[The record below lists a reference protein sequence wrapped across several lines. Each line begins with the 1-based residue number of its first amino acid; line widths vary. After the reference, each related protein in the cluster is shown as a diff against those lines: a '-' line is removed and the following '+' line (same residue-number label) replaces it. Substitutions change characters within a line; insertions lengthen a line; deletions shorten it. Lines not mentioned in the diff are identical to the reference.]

1 MGNVQHHLV
10 PGVRWQPGVGW
21 RVVGT
26 MCTCKLPYSLS
37 SVLPALTRREALH
50 LVLGVTLAPTV
61 AGCERVAP
69 FIVSDE
75 TVEQLGLETWARLR
89 QQMPVSQNAEA
100 QRQVTEIARRL
111 LVAAGEDPRRW
122 EVQVFAEP
130 QANAFVLTEPQDR
143 RTRGHAPDRQ
153 ERRISSRPSSGMRS
167 GICRPS
173 IRGSGSLPRLC
184 GSGACG

>member
-1 MGNVQHHLV
+1 MVLPFWSTPAADPRTAEECGLFGLGATDRARAYPGHNNV
-10 PGVRWQPGVGW
+10 PGLEEQWPACGTEQGSLVYTRPEWLIGQCSAPPYPRGAVEPVVGW

-89 QQMPVSQNAEA
+89 RADAS
-100 QRQVTEIARRL
+100 VTECRSS
-111 LVAAGEDPRRW
+111 AAGDRNRKAAPRG
-122 EVQVFAEP
+122 
-130 QANAFVLTEPQDR
+130 
-143 RTRGHAPDRQ
+143 RG
-153 ERRISSRPSSGMRS
+153 
-167 GICRPS
+167 
-173 IRGSGSLPRLC
+173 
-184 GSGACG
+184 